1 MSSDA
6 MNGQG
11 GERDVWADEGFTRRL
26 KALACTAPLHDLDIR
41 KANLPWVDGSHYQM
55 AEVALQIID
64 HVAIAMDYDTGA
76 NHEQVL
82 LRAQGFVGWQAP
94 GRPSDEHARVA
105 GWVLNSLINVRDTD
119 RGFRR
124 YYGEVDARGAYALLK
139 WDFKLI
145 DERSDNSGD
154 LYLRAS
160 DEALNVLVGALD
172 TDVES
177 AQIAAEVRL
186 RNLISRGRLADA
198 KAVAEQARIR
208 TIQYAEIIRAQL
220 DATSRNVTTVDWSD
234 EVPDLLNEA
243 LDHVEQRLQEESA
256 IALSVSTDR
265 DQSQNPIR
273 RRQAA
278 ELVDI
283 VDDCVRRH
291 TRLQTRLRGARTLFL
306 DEQDRQQFSGSAL
319 RASVDVYGDLLRPVL
334 GLTLADAF
342 HPVRSFYEHSL
353 GPTVDD
359 QLCLATLV
367 PTLLAPPPER
377 ASFTGEEEEP
387 ELVPVVEVRGY
398 TEDQQRLAESLLDLV
413 EEARPLSELL
423 EDAAALDPELPDLLV
438 LLALR
443 AFSPQL
449 GSALNDGA
457 DRVLLAVSAGF
468 PLDSQGFEGDDL
480 LLTSAAFDRADLDAD
495 RLERNGG
502 RS

>member
-1 MSSDA
+1 M
-6 MNGQG
+6 
-11 GERDVWADEGFTRRL
+11 
-26 KALACTAPLHDLDIR
+26 HDLDIR
-41 KANLPWVDGSHYQM
+41 KAKLPWLDGSHYQM

-82 LRAQGFVGWQAP
+82 IRARGFVGWQAP
-94 GRPSDEHARVA
+94 DRPVDEHARVA
-105 GWVLNSLINVRDTD
+105 GWVLDSLINVRDTD

-124 YYGEVDARGAYALLK
+124 YYGEVDAAGSYALRK

-145 DERSDNSGD
+145 EERSDSNGD

-160 DEALNVLVGALD
+160 NEALNVLVGALD

-186 RNLISRGRLADA
+186 RNLIGRGQLADA

-220 DATSRNVTTVDWSD
+220 DATSRNVTTVDWTD
-234 EVPDLLNEA
+234 EVPNLLNEA
-243 LDHVEQRLQEESA
+243 LDHVDHRLEEESA
-256 IALSVSTDR
+256 IARSVSTDR
-265 DQSQNPIR
+265 DQSQDPIR

-278 ELVDI
+278 ELVD
-283 VDDCVRRH
+283 VVEDCIRRH
-291 TRLQTRLRGARTLFL
+291 TRLQIRLRGARTLFL
-306 DEQDRQQFSGSAL
+306 DEQDRQQFSGTAL
-319 RASVDVYGDLLRPVL
+319 RASVDVYGDLLQPVL
-334 GLTLADAF
+334 GLTLADAA
-342 HPVRSFYEHSL
+342 HPVRSFYEHSM
-353 GPTVDD
+353 GPAVDD
-359 QLCLATLV
+359 QLCLVTLV

-377 ASFTGEEEEP
+377 ARFTGEEEVP
-387 ELVPVVEVRGY
+387 EFVPVVEVRGY
-398 TEDQQRLAESLLDLV
+398 TDDQQRLADSLLDLI

-423 EDAAALDPELPDLLV
+423 EEAAAIDPELPDLLV

-449 GSALNDGA
+449 GSALSEGA
-457 DRVLLAVSAGF
+457 DRVLLAVSAGI

-480 LLTSAAFDRADLDAD
+480 LLTSAAFDRAALDAD
-495 RLERNGG
+495 RLERNSG

>member
-6 MNGQG
+6 MNDHG
-11 GERDVWADEGFTRRL
+11 GDRKAWADEGLTRRL

-41 KANLPWVDGSHYQM
+41 KAKLPWLVGAQYQM

-82 LRAQGFVGWQAP
+82 LRAGGFVGWQEP
-94 GRPSDEHARVA
+94 ERPADEHIRVA
-105 GWVLNSLINVRDTD
+105 GWVLDSLINVREAD

-124 YYGEVDARGAYALLK
+124 FYGEVDGAGAYALRK

-145 DERSDNSGD
+145 EERSDSNGD

-160 DEALNVLVGALD
+160 NEALNVLVGALD

-186 RNLISRGRLADA
+186 RNLIGRGRLADA

-208 TIQYAEIIRAQL
+208 TIQYAEIIRSQL
-220 DATSRNVTTVDWSD
+220 DATSRNVTTVDWTD
-234 EVPDLLNEA
+234 EIPDLLNEA
-243 LDHVEQRLQEESA
+243 LDHVDHRLQEESA
-256 IALSVSTDR
+256 IARSVSTER
-265 DQSQNPIR
+265 DQSEDPVR

-278 ELVDI
+278 DLVDI
-283 VDDCVRRH
+283 LDDCVRRH

-306 DEQDRQQFSGSAL
+306 DEQDRQQFSGTAL
-319 RASVDVYGDLLRPVL
+319 RAPVDVYGDLLQPVL
-334 GLTLADAF
+334 GLTLADASS
-342 HPVRSFYEHSL
+342 PVSSFYEQSV

-359 QLCLATLV
+359 QFCLATLV
-367 PTLLAPPPER
+367 PALLAPSPER
-377 ASFTGEEEEP
+377 ARFTGEDEEP
-387 ELVPVVEVRGY
+387 ELVPVVEVGGY
-398 TEDQQRLAESLLDLV
+398 TDEQQRVAESLLDLTD
-413 EEARPLSELL
+413 EARSLSELL
-423 EDAAALDPELPDLLV
+423 EEAASIDPELPDLLV

-449 GSALNDGA
+449 GAALSEEA
-457 DRVLLAVSAGF
+457 DRVLLAVSVGI

-480 LLTSAAFDRADLDAD
+480 LLTSAAFDRAALDAD
-495 RLERNGG
+495 RLERNSG

>member
-1 MSSDA
+1 MHDH
-6 MNGQG
+6 G
-11 GERDVWADEGFTRRL
+11 GERSVWADEGLTRRL

-41 KANLPWVDGSHYQM
+41 KTKLPWLDGSQYQM

-82 LRAQGFVGWQAP
+82 LRAGGFVGWQAP
-94 GRPSDEHARVA
+94 DRPVDEHKRVA
-105 GWVLNSLINVRDTD
+105 GWVLDSLINVRDTD

-124 YYGEVDARGAYALLK
+124 FYGEVDGAGAYALRQ

-145 DERSDNSGD
+145 EERSDSNGD

-160 DEALNVLVGALD
+160 NEALNVLVGALD

-186 RNLISRGRLADA
+186 RNLIGRGRLADA

-220 DATSRNVTTVDWSD
+220 DATSRNVTTVDWAD

-243 LDHVEQRLQEESA
+243 LDHVDHRLQEESA
-256 IALSVSTDR
+256 IARSVSITR
-265 DQSQNPIR
+265 DQSEDPVH

-278 ELVDI
+278 DLVDI
-283 VDDCVRRH
+283 VEDCIRRH
-291 TRLQTRLRGARTLFL
+291 TRLQIRLRGARTLFL
-306 DEQDRQQFSGSAL
+306 EEQDRQQFSGTVL
-319 RASVDVYGDLLRPVL
+319 RASVDVYGDLLQPVL

-342 HPVRSFYEHSL
+342 QPVRSFYEQSM
-353 GPTVDD
+353 GPTADD
-359 QLCLATLV
+359 QLCLAALV
-367 PTLLAPPPER
+367 PALLTPSLER
-377 ASFTGEEEEP
+377 ARFTGEEEEP

-398 TEDQQRLAESLLDLV
+398 TDEQQRLAESLLYLADQ
-413 EEARPLSELL
+413 ARPLSELL
-423 EDAAALDPELPDLLV
+423 EEAAALDPELPDV
-438 LLALR
+438 VALLALR

-449 GSALNDGA
+449 GAALSEGV
-457 DRVLLAVSAGF
+457 DRVLLAVSAGV
-468 PLDSQGFEGDDL
+468 PLESQGYEGDDL
-480 LLTSAAFDRADLDAD
+480 LLTSAAFDRAALDAD
-495 RLERNGG
+495 RLERNSGQ
-502 RS
+502 S

>member
-1 MSSDA
+1 

-11 GERDVWADEGFTRRL
+11 GERNVWPDEGLTRRL
-26 KALACTAPLHDLDIR
+26 KALACTAPLHELDIR
-41 KANLPWVDGSHYQM
+41 KAKLPWLDSSHYQM

-64 HVAIAMDYDTGA
+64 HVAIAMDYDRGA

-82 LRAQGFVGWQAP
+82 LRARGFVGSQAP
-94 GRPSDEHARVA
+94 DRPADEHTRVA
-105 GWVLNSLINVRDTD
+105 GWVLDSLINVRDTD

-124 YYGEVDARGAYALLK
+124 FYGEVDDAGAYALRK

-145 DERSDNSGD
+145 EERSDSNGD

-160 DEALNVLVGALD
+160 NEALNVLVGALD

-186 RNLISRGRLADA
+186 RNLIGRGRLTDA

-220 DATSRNVTTVDWSD
+220 DATSRNVTTVDWTE

-243 LDHVEQRLQEESA
+243 LDHVGHRLQEESA
-256 IALSVSTDR
+256 IARSVSTER
-265 DQSQNPIR
+265 DQSEDAVR
-273 RRQAA
+273 RKQAA
-278 ELVDI
+278 DLVDI
-283 VDDCVRRH
+283 VEDCIRRH
-291 TRLQTRLRGARTLFL
+291 TRLQIRLRGARTLFL
-306 DEQDRQQFSGSAL
+306 DEQDRQQFSGTAL
-319 RASVDVYGDLLRPVL
+319 RASVDVYGDLLQPVL
-334 GLTLADAF
+334 RLTLADAF
-342 HPVRSFYEHSL
+342 HPVRSFYEQSV
-353 GPTVDD
+353 GPTTDD

-367 PTLLAPPPER
+367 PALLAPSPER
-377 ASFTGEEEEP
+377 TRFTGEEEP

-398 TEDQQRLAESLLDLV
+398 TDKQQHVAESLVDLADD
-413 EEARPLSELL
+413 ARPLSELL
-423 EDAAALDPELPDLLV
+423 EEAAALDPELPDLLA

-449 GSALNDGA
+449 GAALSEGA
-457 DRVLLAVSAGF
+457 DRVLFAVSAGIS
-468 PLDSQGFEGDDL
+468 LDSQGFEGDDL
-480 LLTSAAFDRADLDAD
+480 LLTSAAFDRAALDAD
-495 RLERNGG
+495 RLERNSG

>member
-1 MSSDA
+1 
-6 MNGQG
+6 MNDHG
-11 GERDVWADEGFTRRL
+11 GERTLWVDEGLTRRL

-41 KANLPWVDGSHYQM
+41 KAKLPWLDGAQYQM

-82 LRAQGFVGWQAP
+82 LRAGGFVGWQAP
-94 GRPSDEHARVA
+94 ERPANEHIRVA
-105 GWVLNSLINVRDTD
+105 GWVLDSLINVRDTD

-124 YYGEVDARGAYALLK
+124 FYGEVDGAGAYALRK

-145 DERSDNSGD
+145 EERSDSNGD

-160 DEALNVLVGALD
+160 NEALNVLVGALD

-186 RNLISRGRLADA
+186 RNLIGRGRLADA

-220 DATSRNVTTVDWSD
+220 DATSRNVTTVDWTD
-234 EVPDLLNEA
+234 EIPDLLNEA
-243 LDHVEQRLQEESA
+243 LDHVDHRLQEESA
-256 IALSVSTDR
+256 ISRSVSTER
-265 DQSQNPIR
+265 DQSEDPVR

-278 ELVDI
+278 NLVDI
-283 VDDCVRRH
+283 VEDCIRRH
-291 TRLQTRLRGARTLFL
+291 TRLQIRLRGARALFL
-306 DEQDRQQFSGSAL
+306 DEQDRQQFSGTAL
-319 RASVDVYGDLLRPVL
+319 RAPVDVYGDLLQPVL
-334 GLTLADAF
+334 GLTLADASR
-342 HPVRSFYEHSL
+342 PVWSFYEQSV

-359 QLCLATLV
+359 QFCLATLA
-367 PTLLAPPPER
+367 PALLAPSPER
-377 ASFTGEEEEP
+377 ARFTGEEEEP

-398 TEDQQRLAESLLDLV
+398 TDEQQRVAESLLALAD
-413 EEARPLSELL
+413 EARPLSELL
-423 EDAAALDPELPDLLV
+423 EEAGALDSELPDLLV

-449 GSALNDGA
+449 GAALSEGA
-457 DRVLLAVSAGF
+457 DRVLLAVSAGT
-468 PLDSQGFEGDDL
+468 PLNSQGFEGDDL
-480 LLTSAAFDRADLDAD
+480 LLTSAAFDRAALDAD

-502 RS
+502 PS

>member
-1 MSSDA
+1 MTDH
-6 MNGQG
+6 G
-11 GERDVWADEGFTRRL
+11 GDRKVRADEGLTRRL

-41 KANLPWVDGSHYQM
+41 KAKLPWLDGAQYQM

-82 LRAQGFVGWQAP
+82 LRAGAFVGWQAP
-94 GRPSDEHARVA
+94 ERPADERMRVA
-105 GWVLNSLINVRDTD
+105 GWVLDSLINVRDTD

-124 YYGEVDARGAYALLK
+124 FYGEVDGAGAYALRK

-145 DERSDNSGD
+145 EERSDSNGD

-160 DEALNVLVGALD
+160 NEALNVLVGALD

-186 RNLISRGRLADA
+186 RNLIGRGRLADA

-220 DATSRNVTTVDWSD
+220 EATSRNVTTVDWTD
-234 EVPDLLNEA
+234 EIPDLLNEA
-243 LDHVEQRLQEESA
+243 LDHVDHRLKEESA
-256 IALSVSTDR
+256 ISRSVSTER
-265 DQSQNPIR
+265 DQSEDQVR

-278 ELVDI
+278 DLVDI
-283 VDDCVRRH
+283 VEDCIRRH

-306 DEQDRQQFSGSAL
+306 DEQDRQQFSDTAL
-319 RASVDVYGDLLRPVL
+319 RAPVDVYGDLLQPIL
-334 GLTLADAF
+334 GLTLVDASR
-342 HPVRSFYEHSL
+342 PVRSFYEQSV
-353 GPTVDD
+353 GPTGDD
-359 QLCLATLV
+359 QFCLATLV
-367 PTLLAPPPER
+367 PALLAPSPER
-377 ASFTGEEEEP
+377 ARFTGEEEEP

-398 TEDQQRLAESLLDLV
+398 TDEQQRVAESMLDLV
-413 EEARPLSELL
+413 DEARPLSELL
-423 EDAAALDPELPDLLV
+423 EEAADFDPELPGLLV

-449 GSALNDGA
+449 GAALSEGA
-457 DRVLLAVSAGF
+457 DRVLLAVSAGS

-480 LLTSAAFDRADLDAD
+480 LLTSAAFDREALDSD
-495 RLERNGG
+495 RLERNIGQ
-502 RS
+502 S